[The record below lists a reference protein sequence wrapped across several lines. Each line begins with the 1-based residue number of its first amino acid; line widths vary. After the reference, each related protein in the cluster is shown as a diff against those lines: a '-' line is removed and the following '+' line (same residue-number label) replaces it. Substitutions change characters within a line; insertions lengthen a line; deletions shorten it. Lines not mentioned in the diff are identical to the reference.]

1 MRPTRIAA
9 SPHPSPRPSTRRW
22 RRPKPGLAGK
32 LVGDLGLLVAVLL
45 LVAPFAFAVL
55 IAIRPDDDVA
65 RDPLGF
71 PTRLTIDNVVR
82 ALSQMRYGQGVLN
95 TVVIL
100 AVTSVLTVLL
110 GSLASYPLSR
120 IGKGWT
126 RMLYLLFIVGTAVPI
141 WVLVAPLYL
150 FMRDVGLL
158 GTHLGVIL
166 IYTAGLLPIAIFFYT
181 SFIRQVPIEL
191 EEAAAIDGAGPLR
204 TFLTIVFPLLAPMTV
219 TLITFISLSVWNDLV
234 IPLLFLSGTE
244 NGTVMSNAFALLDPL
259 VVRPT
264 TLFPAAL
271 LGVIPLVVLF
281 ALLQR
286 YVISGLTQGGV
297 K

>member
-1 MRPTRIAA
+1 M
-9 SPHPSPRPSTRRW
+9 
-22 RRPKPGLAGK
+22 
-32 LVGDLGLLVAVLL
+32 
-45 LVAPFAFAVL
+45 L